1 MKKQKGLW
9 KMKNKWAG
17 IILGMAM
24 SAFVLAGC
32 SQSDTSDKNTETSE
46 NTIYGEITD
55 ISEGRITID
64 VGTRKEMEQKE
75 ETEEEQTSEDTKQE
89 QPEEGEGKNP
99 PSMLEL
105 TGETMEI
112 TVTEETEYKKQSMGG
127 GPQGMGGTQKPE
139 GEEAPEMPEGEEAP
153 EMPEDGEA
161 PEMPEGEEAP
171 EMPENGEMLEEEEI
185 ALEDLQEGDT
195 IAVTLNEDKE
205 AEEIQIISMGMG
217 GGGQMPGGGQA
228 QEPEEYEAVDEY
240 TEDTEIT
247 GETAAS
253 TGTDENAIHVLNGA
267 KTTFTNMKITR
278 NSQDSQGG
286 DSSSF
291 YGVGAALLV
300 SDGTACVK
308 DSTVDTDAA
317 GGAGLFAYDS
327 GSLYVSDTQ
336 ITTSQ
341 DTSGGIHAAG
351 GGKVYAW
358 DLDVETNGESSAAIR
373 SDRGGGTMVVDGG
386 SYTTNGTGSPAV
398 YCTADISVHNGELKA
413 NGSEAVCLEGLNSL
427 RLFDCDVTGNMA
439 DYEGNGCT
447 WNVILYQSMSGDSQE
462 GNGTFQMTGGT
473 LTGENGGMFYT
484 TNTESTFI
492 LNGVSIA
499 YPEENEFFL
508 RCTGNSNERGWG
520 EAGKNGADCHF
531 TGIAQEMEG
540 DVIWD
545 QISKLDFYLT
555 EGSCLKGAVIQDN
568 RDAPEAGEGYANVYV
583 DSSSQWVVTGDSTVS
598 SLQSAGEIVDESG
611 RPVTIMGTDGTVY
624 VEGTSQYTVT
634 TDSYEGSVD
643 LTEVQSA
650 AQWEE
655 YQAEKP
661 SELA

>member
-205 AEEIQIISMGMG
+205 AEEIQIISM
-217 GGGQMPGGGQA
+217 
-228 QEPEEYEAVDEY
+228 
-240 TEDTEIT
+240 
-247 GETAAS
+247 
-253 TGTDENAIHVLNGA
+253 
-267 KTTFTNMKITR
+267 
-278 NSQDSQGG
+278 
-286 DSSSF
+286 
-291 YGVGAALLV
+291 
-300 SDGTACVK
+300 
-308 DSTVDTDAA
+308 
-317 GGAGLFAYDS
+317 
-327 GSLYVSDTQ
+327 
-336 ITTSQ
+336 
-341 DTSGGIHAAG
+341 
-351 GGKVYAW
+351 
-358 DLDVETNGESSAAIR
+358 
-373 SDRGGGTMVVDGG
+373 
-386 SYTTNGTGSPAV
+386 
-398 YCTADISVHNGELKA
+398 
-413 NGSEAVCLEGLNSL
+413 
-427 RLFDCDVTGNMA
+427 
-439 DYEGNGCT
+439 
-447 WNVILYQSMSGDSQE
+447 
-462 GNGTFQMTGGT
+462 
-473 LTGENGGMFYT
+473 
-484 TNTESTFI
+484 
-492 LNGVSIA
+492 
-499 YPEENEFFL
+499 
-508 RCTGNSNERGWG
+508 
-520 EAGKNGADCHF
+520 
-531 TGIAQEMEG
+531 
-540 DVIWD
+540 
-545 QISKLDFYLT
+545 
-555 EGSCLKGAVIQDN
+555 
-568 RDAPEAGEGYANVYV
+568 
-583 DSSSQWVVTGDSTVS
+583 
-598 SLQSAGEIVDESG
+598 
-611 RPVTIMGTDGTVY
+611 
-624 VEGTSQYTVT
+624 
-634 TDSYEGSVD
+634 
-643 LTEVQSA
+643 
-650 AQWEE
+650 
-655 YQAEKP
+655 
-661 SELA
+661 